1 MRLAD
6 IEAWALNVIERV
18 EKGQPIED
26 SRVELKAGFPTDDG
40 GWRKWARR
48 VAGHANAA
56 HGEPVLWL
64 VGVNEKRRSVP
75 GAAACDAATW
85 WPRLRRHFDG
95 VAPRLVDLAV
105 PHGAVTVM
113 ALWFETDRAPFVVK
127 NPDGGAIGFEV
138 PWRDGT
144 TVRTARREDLVRL
157 LVPQTRVPGVEVLQ
171 AATDPAT
178 PPGRLGFVLTLYLTP
193 ASGDAVTLPVH
204 RTTVD
209 CAVGAASFVLEEVT
223 FDPGHLPAAR
233 RSPSVEVS
241 PSEVVAVGPG
251 RVLLRARA
259 ATARQLLPAPLTLTV
274 KLGVA
279 GADAAAVFE
288 VAFEPVTVEGRATG
302 LRWCDPAA
310 RAR

>member
-6 IEAWALNVIERV
+6 IEAWALAVIERV
-18 EKGQPIED
+18 EKGHPIED
-26 SRVELKAGFPTDDG
+26 SRVELKAGFPADDA
-40 GWRKWARR
+40 GWRRWARR
-48 VAGHANAA
+48 IAGHANAA
-56 HGEPVLWL
+56 RGDPVLWV
-64 VGVNEKRRSVP
+64 VGVNEKRQTVP
-75 GAAACDAATW
+75 GTAASDAATW
-85 WPRLRRHFDG
+85 WPRIRRHFDG

-105 PHGAVTVM
+105 PHGDVTVM

-127 NPDGGAIGFEV
+127 NPDGGAIGYEV

-144 TVRTARREDLVRL
+144 MVRTARREDLVRL
-157 LVPQTRVPGVEVLQ
+157 LVPQARAPGIEILQ

-193 ASGDAVTLPVH
+193 ASSDPVTLPVH
-204 RTTVD
+204 RAAVD
-209 CAVGAASFVLEEVT
+209 CTVGAASFALEEVT

-251 RVLLRARA
+251 RVLLRARST
-259 ATARQLLPAPLTLTV
+259 TARELTAGPVTLTV

-279 GADAAAVFE
+279 GADAAVAFE
-288 VAFEPVTVEGRATG
+288 VAFDPVLADGRVLG
-302 LRWCDPAA
+302 LRWRDPASCA
-310 RAR
+310 W